1 MNPIE
6 TLTSCLSGAMKFSWQ
21 LESYKIEKASSSTS
35 YKRSEKTP
43 HWWKLACLF
52 CSCKWLQVA
61 HGSEVPERPDRS
73 SSSEADRRKDCV
85 FQGSQ
90 HISFSLFRRGLH
102 GTISLI
108 LYTAHGASFPFYG
121 KELREV
127 KWFVQGHPAIKKFTT
142 QQSAP
147 EPVFLTS
154 LGRNLDSQWQCWESE
169 SNNLKPASPGDF
181 RVEEVNDMTTLA
193 KPVWDHVSVLCSWQH
208 LSSCCETAP

>member
-1 MNPIE
+1 MNLIE

-127 KWFVQGHPAIKKFTT
+127 KWFVQGHTALELCYSPSFSI
-142 QQSAP
+142 
-147 EPVFLTS
+147 S
-154 LGRNLDSQWQCWESE
+154 LPGRPWKTISCI
-169 SNNLKPASPGDF
+169 
-181 RVEEVNDMTTLA
+181 M
-193 KPVWDHVSVLCSWQH
+193 DHSIIYHFQTNRC
-208 LSSCCETAP
+208 P